1 MAASVS
7 VTRAAVFV
15 AGCDDSR
22 SLLAP
27 AIALMNVSFRIK
39 RRKNVYLEV
48 SSDAAVPR

>member
-39 RRKNVYLEV
+39 RRLVMLLCHASNCF
-48 SSDAAVPR
+48 